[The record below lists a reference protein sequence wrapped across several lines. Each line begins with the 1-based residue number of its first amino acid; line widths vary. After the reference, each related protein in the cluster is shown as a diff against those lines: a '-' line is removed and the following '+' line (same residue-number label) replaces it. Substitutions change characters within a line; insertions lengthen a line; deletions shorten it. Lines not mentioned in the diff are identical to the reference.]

1 MGAVVS
7 SERFNQLAAK
17 HSNLRLRSAVQRREL
32 GDTMHEIEHHLSG
45 LDRGIGTVQRLIK
58 NPAVIVGAVALVALV
73 GPKRLVG
80 WASRGA
86 LIYSTAR
93 RFMRLRRPG

>member
-1 MGAVVS
+1 MS

-32 GDTMHEIEHHLSG
+32 GSTMNDIQHHLSG
-45 LDRGIGTVQRLIK
+45 LDRGIGAAQRWIR
-58 NPAVIVGAVALVALV
+58 NPALIVGAVAVVALV

-93 RFMRLRRPG
+93 RLMRLRRPD